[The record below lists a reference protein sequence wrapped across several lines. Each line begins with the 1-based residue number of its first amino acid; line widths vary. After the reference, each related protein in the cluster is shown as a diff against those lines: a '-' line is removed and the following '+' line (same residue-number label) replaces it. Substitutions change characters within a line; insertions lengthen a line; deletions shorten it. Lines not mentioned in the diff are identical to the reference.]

1 MTLLYIILTPLC
13 ISLLL
18 FSLYSILSLSL
29 SPSTPSPSCS
39 YFSEDRLEA
48 GAQFPISL
56 PRTNS
61 GRDILGGNT
70 RSVLGAGMARRRSQ
84 SGGSGGSGSPSDD
97 AVSALIG
104 GDGTAQGMRGGRGG
118 GGAKGGGGRGRL
130 ARATSSQVNPIM
142 EEGPQ
147 DMDAVDSLS
156 GSFMN
161 MNPSPTLLVGGD
173 MLLAGQSK
181 GAAGGG
187 GYAKAG
193 GSSFNRTRRSSSAR

>member
-1 MTLLYIILTPLC
+1 M
-13 ISLLL
+13 SLLL
-18 FSLYSILSLSL
+18 FSLYSILYIIYIYIYIYIYTLSLSL
-29 SPSTPSPSCS
+29 SLSLSLPPSCS
-39 YFSEDRLEA
+39 YFSEDRMEA
-48 GAQFPISL
+48 GAPFPISL

-84 SGGSGGSGSPSDD
+84 SGAGSSSSSERSPSDD

-104 GDGTAQGMRGGRGG
+104 GDGTAQGMRGGR
-118 GGAKGGGGRGRL
+118 GGRGRL

-173 MLLAGQSK
+173 MLLAGQGK

-193 GSSFNRTRRSSSAR
+193 GSSYTRTRRSSSAR